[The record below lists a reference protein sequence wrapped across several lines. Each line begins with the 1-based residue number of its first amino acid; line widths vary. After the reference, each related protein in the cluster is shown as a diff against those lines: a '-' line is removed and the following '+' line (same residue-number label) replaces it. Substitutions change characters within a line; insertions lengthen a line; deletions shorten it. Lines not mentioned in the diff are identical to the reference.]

1 MLKFIMTV
9 IFLVTVPAENPDFF
23 QGLADDSA
31 ESTVAASGTT
41 SVSVA
46 DLQPIAY
53 RQTDADLDE
62 EGSLVYRWVHK
73 SVIRVDQEKAR
84 INAGVNLRTIPLNG
98 TQERPHR
105 VSQRAD
111 FSVLGIE
118 DGWYKIDVTP
128 VYPDLRIAKFK
139 IATVNTDSSSLAL
152 RPSLGSSTRSVRAWM
167 PKDSRVQILETQG
180 NWALVKYQTQS
191 GYASLRYLKETGEEE
206 EFWHRHLDTQAGAS
220 FVELDS
226 LREQVTST
234 GVTVAATT
242 ILRFVTLLDEA
253 LPKMKIFE
261 LNAAVLE
268 MERQIGIALAREVSS
283 SRDEQ
288 QAIAAIREFR
298 AKRFNDISSE
308 QQKATELF
316 DAGKTD
322 EALIYAQIG
331 AYKTRYSHRENLAL
345 LHRILVKK
353 VSEEQDPEK
362 KTSLNEQAEFVQRV
376 IGASSEVAPPDV
388 DFTESGAE
396 GAVDGGL
403 PPQSE
408 IDQLLVV
415 AKELNSRNQYAQ
427 ALDLGLSLLERTEGK
442 SVKVKA
448 FVGVQLLHMAALPE
462 FSDEA
467 EGYRSRASLYLAEA
481 REGVTANLSEYPDNR
496 EWESKLGEL
505 TVPGE
510 NTEEIE
516 PTEVEQ
522 AIDEVIDDVVDKNRI
537 HYYTNG
543 KNRLEELDRQHEG
556 KSAKIKFH
564 IAEQCLHLARVNRG
578 QARVWLTRASE
589 ALTQAEALKGQH
601 LQTFTENSLWAD
613 RALNRRRELVTGED
627 GQLSAP
633 AAEVQDTGSEST
645 APTQEGAN
653 HLVITN
659 FDMNVLTTLAILE
672 AGATCLEEWLDVAQV
687 VFNRIHSPLYNQNTV
702 SKVAFA
708 SGQFEPFF
716 SILGRQNST
725 LRSRI
730 FATQADAAAFASRK
744 RRGLSVSMATNRIN
758 DMKNQLQDESKMRAA
773 RDFVGGRS
781 FFLGANMSF
790 SEARGDVRRRRGCNH
805 YKIGIRMADVNRHR
819 RHMPSLVQKAPLKV
833 TSR

>member
-1 MLKFIMTV
+1 MLKLMIVSM
-9 IFLVTVPAENPDFF
+9 FLVTVSAENPDVFL
-23 QGLADDSA
+23 GLNESGADALVPGSA
-31 ESTVAASGTT
+31 EASVTVTALA
-41 SVSVA
+41 
-46 DLQPIAY
+46 PIAY
-53 RQTDADLDE
+53 RQTDTTED
-62 EGSLVYRWVHK
+62 SPSVYRWAHK
-73 SVIRVDQEKAR
+73 SVVRVEQEIAT

-105 VSQRAD
+105 VSQRAQ
-111 FSVLGIE
+111 FPVLGIE
-118 DGWYKIDVTP
+118 DGWYKVDVTT
-128 VYPDLRIAKFK
+128 VYPDLQLAKFK

-152 RPSLGSSTRSVRAWM
+152 RPAINSSTRSVRAWM
-167 PKDSRVQILETQG
+167 PKDSRVQILETRG
-180 NWALVKYQTQS
+180 NWALVKFQAQS
-191 GYASLRYLKETGEEE
+191 GYASTRYLKETGEEE
-206 EFWHRHLDTQAGAS
+206 EFWHRHLDVQSGAE
-220 FVELDS
+220 FLELDS
-226 LREQVTST
+226 LRDQVNST
-234 GVTVAATT
+234 DTTVAATT
-242 ILRFVTLLDEA
+242 ILRFITVLDESM
-253 LPKMKIFE
+253 PRMKLYE
-261 LNAAVLE
+261 LNSAVLE
-268 MERQIGIALAREVSS
+268 MERQVGIALARGTSS
-283 SRDEQ
+283 E
-288 QAIAAIREFR
+288 AAENTALTAIRRFLEER
-298 AKRFNDISSE
+298 VNRIEKEQTEAK
-308 QQKATELF
+308 KLL
-316 DAGKTD
+316 D
-322 EALIYAQIG
+322 EGNLDSALVYAQIG
-331 AYKTRYSHRENLAL
+331 AYKTRYAHRENLQL
-345 LHRILVKK
+345 LHEILKRKIAV
-353 VSEEQDPEK
+353 ETDPQT
-362 KTSLNEQAEFVQRV
+362 KTNLNEQAEFVQRV
-376 IGASSEVAPPDV
+376 ISASQEIEPPSV

-396 GAVDGGL
+396 GSVDGGL
-403 PPQSE
+403 PAQQE
-408 IDQLLVV
+408 IDELLVV

-462 FSDEA
+462 FSEQA

-481 REGVTANLSEYPDNR
+481 REGVTANLTEYPDNR
-496 EWESKLGEL
+496 EWESKLNEL
-505 TVPGE
+505 SVPGE

-522 AIDEVIDDVVDKNRI
+522 AIDVVIDDVIDKNRI

-556 KSAKIKFH
+556 KSAKIKFQ

-578 QARVWLTRASE
+578 QASVWLTRASE
-589 ALTQAEALKGQH
+589 YLSSAEALRGQH

-613 RALNRRRELVTGED
+613 RALNRRRELVSGEG

-633 AAEVQDTGSEST
+633 APETQEAGSESL
-645 APTQEGAN
+645 APAQEGN
-653 HLVITN
+653 KHLVITN

-672 AGATCLEEWLDVAQV
+672 AGASCLEEWLDVAQV

-702 SKVAFA
+702 SQVAFA

-730 FATQADAAAFASRK
+730 FATQNESAAFASRK
-744 RRGLSVSMATNRIN
+744 RRGLSVSMANNRIN

-819 RHMPSLVQKAPLKV
+819 RHMPSLVEKAPLKV